1 MGIYRADLMEA
12 SQSRQEMNALGKSLG
27 TALNN
32 EILMVSRVYRG
43 RDDANAMIMRYGC
56 KSPEVS
62 RFLKNLTDYIRMN

>member
-1 MGIYRADLMEA
+1 
-12 SQSRQEMNALGKSLG
+12 
-27 TALNN
+27 
-32 EILMVSRVYRG
+32 VYRG